1 MNAAR
6 YIGRVGGLAVA
17 FGVGTAVLGGY
28 GAAVAKPAADGADST
43 VSAPRSGPA
52 ETASADS
59 GDKASTGAKP
69 TSGSREDTDADAV
82 DDDAADD
89 VDGDAADE
97 ESAVTEESADAD
109 EADTSRKPARARGA
123 APGRESAS
131 TDTDTDTDT
140 ATDTA
145 EATTPSAGNTAAEP
159 AGSTDEVAEV
169 APAGRT
175 AQALTWL
182 SSPAAV
188 AGRKSATATQT
199 ATTAVPNPWAA
210 LIDAIF
216 TPFAGGG
223 PAGLPADSPLSW
235 AAAAAARREA
245 LFAGPIV
252 VDPATMAFEDGVIYG
267 SINATATNG
276 RQLFYTVIGSSPE
289 GGKTTL
295 LSTAGGF
302 TFLPDLA
309 VVNARGTDTFTV
321 MVSQESALVVLL
333 KQIPVLGDLVDPIVL
348 TLQQTPILGAVLQP
362 IIGYRVITSV
372 TVDTGEMIPEN
383 VPFAF
388 TTKVESFDGTKISV
402 NFFPAAG
409 LQNGQ
414 DAETIFNGP
423 GLGSAGYT
431 DPTAVISLANL
442 IPGIKTLRDGGY
454 NVVTWDPRGEFAS
467 GGILQLDSPFFEGR
481 DVQALISWAATL
493 PGVKTNAPGDPVMGM
508 VGGSYGGGI
517 QLVTAGID
525 KRVEA
530 IVPVIAWNSL
540 TMALYP
546 EKAFKSGW
554 ATLLGLDLLTAGARI
569 NAQIYPAIILGDL
582 LGFITEVQQAIIE
595 SSGPTVLV
603 NSITAPTLLIQG
615 TVDGLFT
622 LRQAFT
628 NAAMLGA
635 NGVPV
640 DMIWACGGHGICLN
654 PPNDNQATHLVN
666 ATMDWLDRYVRGN
679 ELVPTGPRFE
689 WYDQNGDYHASEVM
703 PTESGFYG
711 EPFVTQDD
719 GGFLPII
726 PIGGSGPQTQS
737 PTPWLLSPA
746 TASKAS
752 LALNMTIAPPEGAQF
767 VGAPQVTLTYE
778 GLGTATHIYGQIV
791 DDATGLVLGNL
802 VTAIPVTL
810 DGRSRTVTFD
820 LEQIAYTAGA
830 GDTLT
835 LQLTG
840 FATPYLDL
848 TQIGFIDVQGV
859 TLSLPTVSTA
869 EPVTGELAAAVVAA

>member
-69 TSGSREDTDADAV
+69 TSGSREDTDTDADAV

-131 TDTDTDTDT
+131 TDTDTDTN
-140 ATDTA
+140 

-188 AGRKSATATQT
+188 AGRTSATATQT
-199 ATTAVPNPWAA
+199 ATTAVSNPWAA
-210 LIDAIF
+210 LIDSIF
-216 TPFAGGG
+216 KPFAGGG

-252 VDPATMAFEDGVIYG
+252 VGSTTMAFDDGVIYG
-267 SINATATNG
+267 SVNATATNG
-276 RQLFYTVIGSSPE
+276 RQLFYTVLGSSPE

-295 LSTAGGF
+295 LGAAGGF

-309 VVNARGTDTFTV
+309 VVNAGGTDTFRV
-321 MVSQESALVVLL
+321 MVSQESALMVLL
-333 KQIPVLGDLVDPIVL
+333 GRIPILGDLVDPIVL
-348 TLQQTPILGAVLQP
+348 KLQQTPILGAVLQP

-372 TVDTGEMIPEN
+372 TVDTGELIPEN

-388 TTKVESFDGTKISV
+388 TTKVASFDGTKISV

-454 NVVTWDPRGEFAS
+454 NVVTWDPRGEYDS
-467 GGILQLDSPFFEGR
+467 GGTLQLDSPFFEGR
-481 DVQALISWAATL
+481 DVQALISWASTL
-493 PGVKTNAPGDPVMGM
+493 PGVKTTAPGDPVMGM

-554 ATLLGLDLLTAGARI
+554 ATLLGLDLLIAGAKI

-603 NSITAPTLLIQG
+603 NNITAPTLLIQG

-640 DMIWACGGHGICLN
+640 EMIWACGGHGICLN

-711 EPFVTQDD
+711 EPFVAQSG

-726 PIGGSGPQTQS
+726 PIGGSGPQTQP

-752 LALNMTIAPPEGAQF
+752 LALNMKIAPPEGAQF

-791 DDATGLVLGNL
+791 DDASGLVLGNL

-810 DGRSRTVTFD
+810 DGRSRSVTFD

-869 EPVTGELAAAVVAA
+869 EPVARELAVEVVAA